1 MRGGQVDYHPFPT
14 NHVMIDLTQQ
24 EGLKTQDVRMTNIR
38 VHSKIRVFHSVHS
51 SLDISPKYFR
61 PDNTRQ
67 EMRRKRTNIQVKE
80 NFMSHIWTLRF
91 DDARKGKQEKTEGQ
105 N

>member
-1 MRGGQVDYHPFPT
+1 M
-14 NHVMIDLTQQ
+14 MDLTQQ

-67 EMRRKRTNIQVKE
+67 EMRRKRTNIHVKE
-80 NFMSHIWTLRF
+80 NLMSHIWTHQLQRF
-91 DDARKGKQEKTEGQ
+91 DDARKENKKKLKAKIEKPR
-105 N
+105 NNRSSN